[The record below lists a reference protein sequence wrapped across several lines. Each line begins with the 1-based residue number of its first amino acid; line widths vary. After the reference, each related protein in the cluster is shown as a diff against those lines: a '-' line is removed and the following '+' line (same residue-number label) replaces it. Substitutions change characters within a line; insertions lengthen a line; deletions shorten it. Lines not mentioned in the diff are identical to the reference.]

1 MKSKSVL
8 VIIIVFCANIL
19 CAQTIVDGVVLDQS
33 KTPIAGANVYLKGTY
48 AGSMTDEN
56 GRFEFTTQK
65 KGKQILIVS
74 YVSFETKEMV
84 LEVSTMKSMEV
95 KLKEDVNS
103 LDAVVISAGTFS
115 SGDTSKIATLKPLD
129 VVTTAS
135 ALGDPI
141 AAFQTMPGTS
151 TVAEDGRLFVRGGEA
166 DEAQIFIDGIRVFT
180 PYLATVN
187 NSPTRGRYSPFLFE
201 GMTFSTGGYSAE
213 YGQALSGVLLL
224 NTINK
229 PEQEKTDVGIMSVG
243 ASLGNTQIWNKNSLS
258 INASYL
264 NLGPYNELFQNRNKW
279 IKPFESLS
287 GETVYRHTFKNGLL
301 KVYTAF
307 DASRFEVIEED
318 VNFDEGIQ
326 YALDNE
332 NLYVNTSYKGALNAH
347 WSISTG
353 MSYTY
358 AQSKIHVQSSNIK
371 DIENSIHGKLKFKRF
386 YSNRFQVS
394 FGGEYFITQFDEG
407 YSDET
412 TPNIN
417 YGFTKKIGSVYSEI
431 DLFFSKDLALKAG
444 LRGEYSHL
452 EQKYSLSPR
461 ASLAYKVSKFGQ
473 VSLAYGDFKQAASN
487 QYLKFDEDIGSA
499 QTQHY
504 ILNYQFNK
512 NGRILRTELYAK
524 NYDNLVKYNSDLPMS
539 SSEYSSEGF
548 GYANGLDV
556 FWRDNTTFKNT
567 DYWVSYSYLDSRR
580 DFKNYK
586 TEAQPNFVN
595 THNFSVVVKHWIED
609 WKSQVGLSYTY
620 ASGRTYTDPNKLGFL
635 DQKTSAYGSLS
646 LNWAYLISQQK
657 ILYFSVNNVLG
668 RQNVNGYQYSNTANN
683 EGIFESRALLPAADS
698 FFFVGF
704 FWTISEKGTDNQLDT
719 L

>member
-1 MKSKSVL
+1 M
-8 VIIIVFCANIL
+8 NIL
-19 CAQTIVDGVVLDQS
+19 CSQTIVDGVVLDQR
-33 KTPIAGANVYLKGTY
+33 KDPIAGANVYLKGTY

-56 GRFEFTTQK
+56 GRFEFVTQK
-65 KGKQILIVS
+65 KDLQTLVVS
-74 YVSFETKEMV
+74 YVSFETKEIIS
-84 LEVSTMKSMEV
+84 EVSTMKSVVV

-115 SGDTSKIATLKPLD
+115 SGDNSKIATLKPLD

-166 DEAQIFIDGIRVFT
+166 DETQIFIDGIRVFT
-180 PYLATVN
+180 PYLATAN
-187 NSPTRGRYSPFLFE
+187 NTPTRGRYSPFLFE

-224 NTINK
+224 NTINE
-229 PEQEKTDVGIMSVG
+229 PAQEKTDVGIMSVG
-243 ASLGNTQIWNKNSLS
+243 ATLGNTQIWNKNSLS
-258 INASYL
+258 VNASYL
-264 NLGPYNELFQNRNKW
+264 NLGPYNEVFQDRNQW
-279 IKPFESLS
+279 IKPYESLS
-287 GETVYRHTFKNGLL
+287 GETVFRHTFKNGLL

-307 DASRFEVIEED
+307 DTAHFELIQED
-318 VNFDEGIQ
+318 INFEKGVD
-326 YALDNE
+326 YALNNE
-332 NLYVNTSYKGALNAH
+332 NLYVNGSYKGALNDN
-347 WSISTG
+347 WSIATG

-358 AQSKIHVQSSNIK
+358 AKSNVDVQSSDIK
-371 DIENSIHGKLKFKRF
+371 DTENSLHGKLKFKRF
-386 YSNRFQVS
+386 FSNRFQLS
-394 FGGEYFITQFDEG
+394 FGGEYFSTQFDES
-407 YSDET
+407 YVDET
-412 TPNIN
+412 IPEIT
-417 YGFTKKIGSVYSEI
+417 YGFTKNIGSIYSEI
-431 DLFFSKDLALKAG
+431 DLFFSKNLALKAG

-452 EQKYSLSPR
+452 EQKASLSPR
-461 ASLAYKVSKFGQ
+461 GSLAYKVSQFGQ
-473 VSLAYGDFKQAASN
+473 VSFAYGDFKQAAAT
-487 QYLKFDEDIGSA
+487 QYLKFDKSIGSA

-512 NGRILRTELYAK
+512 NGRILRTELYVK
-524 NYDNLVKYNSDLPMS
+524 NYNKLVKYNSELPIF
-539 SSEYSSEGF
+539 SSEYSSNGF

-567 DYWVSYSYLDSRR
+567 DYWVSYSYLDSQR

-595 THNFSVVVKHWIED
+595 THNFSMVAKHWISD
-609 WKSQVGLSYTY
+609 WKSQFGLSYTY
-620 ASGRTYTDPNKLGFL
+620 ASGRTYTDPNKSGFL
-635 DQKTSAYGSLS
+635 SQKTSFYGSLS

-668 RQNVNGYQYSNTANN
+668 RQNVNGYQYSKTANN
-683 EGIFESRALLPAADS
+683 EGVFESRALLPAADS

-704 FWTISEKGTDNQLDT
+704 FWTISEKGTDNQLDN